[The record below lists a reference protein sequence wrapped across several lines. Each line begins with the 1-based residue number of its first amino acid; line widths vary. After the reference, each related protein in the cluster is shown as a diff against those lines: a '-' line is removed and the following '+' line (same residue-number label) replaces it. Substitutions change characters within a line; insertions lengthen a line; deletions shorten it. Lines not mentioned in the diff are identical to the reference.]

1 MNRRLQRVNELVK
14 RELGEIIRRDFTVGE
29 FGVVTVTSVE
39 ISPDLKNGR
48 IFVSVIGTPQQT
60 THTLR
65 TLGARRG
72 AIQHEMSRTVILKYT
87 PHLEFVLDETG
98 ERADRINRILH
109 DLHLPEDESA

>member
-14 RELGEIIRRDFTVGE
+14 RAVGEIIRRDFVVSE

-48 IFVSVIGTPQQT
+48 IFISVIGTPQQQAL
-60 THTLR
+60 TLR

-72 AIQHEMSRTVILKYT
+72 AIQQEMSRSVILKYT
-87 PHLEFVLDETG
+87 PHLEFLLDETG
-98 ERADRINRILH
+98 ARADRINRILE
-109 DLHLPEDESA
+109 DLHLPEDNSA